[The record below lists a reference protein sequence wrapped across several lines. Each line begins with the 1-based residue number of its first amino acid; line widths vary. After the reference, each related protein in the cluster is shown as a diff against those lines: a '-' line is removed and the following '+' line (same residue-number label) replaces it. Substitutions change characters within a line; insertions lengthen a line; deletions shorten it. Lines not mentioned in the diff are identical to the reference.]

1 MRPGVCEVFS
11 LGFFG
16 CSETTDFTDVMPICA
31 ARESSQRAPWSPRLF
46 TSFWMSEME
55 RTASLPFSMSA
66 APEVRD
72 AFSAEALS
80 AAVRL
85 ISKYTDVPTDFPDA
99 TLVWIAETSGP
110 DGILTLERCGFSS
123 FRLGRNR
130 RLLSGRCLRNR
141 SRW

>member
-1 MRPGVCEVFS
+1 
-11 LGFFG
+11 
-16 CSETTDFTDVMPICA
+16 
-31 ARESSQRAPWSPRLF
+31 
-46 TSFWMSEME
+46 ME

-110 DGILTLERCGFSS
+110 DGILTLEWCGFSS
-123 FRLGRNR
+123 CRLGRNR

>member
-1 MRPGVCEVFS
+1 MRGTRIVTTGAVVTETFYFLLDVRDGEDS
-11 LGFFG
+11 LASFL
-16 CSETTDFTDVMPICA
+16 DV
-31 ARESSQRAPWSPRLF
+31 SG
-46 TSFWMSEME
+46 T
-55 RTASLPFSMSA
+55 
-66 APEVRD
+66 EVRD

>member
-1 MRPGVCEVFS
+1 
-11 LGFFG
+11 
-16 CSETTDFTDVMPICA
+16 
-31 ARESSQRAPWSPRLF
+31 
-46 TSFWMSEME
+46 ME

-66 APEVRD
+66 APQVRD

-80 AAVRL
+80 VAVRL

-99 TLVWIAETSGP
+99 TLVWIGETSGL

-130 RLLSGRCLRNR
+130 RLLSGRCLKKQIEVVNEYR
-141 SRW
+141 SGVRGLQRTVGCRTQPGIPNFCRFIFCGNVA

>member
-1 MRPGVCEVFS
+1 
-11 LGFFG
+11 
-16 CSETTDFTDVMPICA
+16 
-31 ARESSQRAPWSPRLF
+31 
-46 TSFWMSEME
+46 ME

-99 TLVWIAETSGP
+99 TLVWIA
-110 DGILTLERCGFSS
+110 DVW
-123 FRLGRNR
+123 NR
-130 RLLSGRCLRNR
+130 WNSDTRPVRVFIIPVGQESPFVIGQVQQIEVVNE
-141 SRW
+141 